1 VLEFR
6 KEQIVK
12 LHDID
17 LSSANRN
24 QPATKPRLVK
34 FVEEVKLPEAQSPR
48 VPSRRSS
55 CNENCP
61 EITPEV
67 VEITSPVMIEEEM
80 VKHQEESKEVA
91 DQDCELVRSPTAKL
105 VVVLAEAS
113 KPAAIQIEQE
123 SQEDTP
129 RSKIDAIPQHEPHEP
144 IEESKDD
151 DAQSELTQESTGEVS
166 EFRT

>member
-17 LSSANRN
+17 LSSASRN

-91 DQDCELVRSPTAKL
+91 NQDCELLRSPEPTAKL

-123 SQEDTP
+123 SQ
-129 RSKIDAIPQHEPHEP
+129 
-144 IEESKDD
+144 
-151 DAQSELTQESTGEVS
+151 
-166 EFRT
+166 